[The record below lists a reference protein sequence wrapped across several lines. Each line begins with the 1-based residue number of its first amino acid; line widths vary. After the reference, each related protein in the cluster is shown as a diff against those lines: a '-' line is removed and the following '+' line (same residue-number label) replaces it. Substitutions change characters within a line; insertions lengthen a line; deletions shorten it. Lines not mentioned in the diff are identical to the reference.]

1 MPIERQLRTSRAV
14 VTDDHGYAI
23 TAAELVDEIK
33 TKDATRAGHILAA
46 VGAMVERY
54 APGAPDAIK
63 REAIIRAGGWLAGTP
78 KDDIRDMSAGPLSS
92 SHTPSMRACLRHS
105 GAMSLLSPWKVRRAG
120 AIG

>member
-14 VTDDHGYAI
+14 VTDDHGFAI
-23 TAAELVDEIK
+23 TAAELAPEIRV
-33 TKDATRAGHILAA
+33 DATRAGHILAA
-46 VGAMVERY
+46 VGAMVDRY
-54 APGAPDAIK
+54 APQAPDAIK
-63 REAIIRAGGWLAGTP
+63 REAIIRASGWLASTP
-78 KDDIRDMSAGPLSS
+78 KDDIRDLSAGPLSS